1 MQHQESVAVQRNER
15 LGSAA
20 RINIENVSKL
30 AEIGLVP
37 GQRFSVDY
45 EPNQITVLVDDN
57 GDRVIS
63 EKVYRYRKG
72 NVIGSRLDLKNQK
85 VAESAE
91 DQEMM
96 LAIYSPG
103 KLTICVLPIER
114 RARDRAKQLLSRF
127 RSGEAFRTGSL
138 FSGVGMGDIG
148 AESGLNKAG
157 IASKLVFTND
167 IDPLS
172 INTLVANNPAYVK
185 GVTKTYAMDM
195 HHLTGEEL
203 NGVDILSAGIVCKN
217 SSKLNIAHREEPER
231 CPDYGHLFASFLNV
245 MAGNRWSVPVIVIE
259 NVVPYAQTIG
269 FDIISRIFK
278 AQGYD
283 FYLADPESQDIEAY
297 KGIDSHEYGALES
310 RKRLFA
316 IFVTKG
322 IPMSFAGLTALKK
335 ACELTVGDIRE
346 DESRFTDKDYSI
358 GNGLKTAFE
367 RKGRRNNLAHN
378 EDTKVKTITAGHY
391 RGRAEDPYPTH
402 PEDPTR
408 FRFFTDLEI
417 ARIKQMPEGLV
428 DGVAAKKHQGQM
440 LGNGIVGGVS
450 EAVFFCIGASLKLW
464 YQEKRKRK
472 SFQSVQLAIAV

>member
-1 MQHQESVAVQRNER
+1 MQHHESVAVQRNER

-30 AEIGLVP
+30 AEIGLTP

-45 EPNQITVLVDDN
+45 EPNQITVLVDDE

-63 EKVYRYRKG
+63 EKIYRYRKG
-72 NVIGSRLDLKNQK
+72 DVVGSRLDLKNQK

-91 DQEMM
+91 NQEMM

-103 KLTICVLPIER
+103 KLIICLLPIER
-114 RARDRAKQLLSRF
+114 RARERSKQLMERL
-127 RSGEAFRTGSL
+127 RSGKPFRTGSL

-148 AESGLNKAG
+148 AESGLKKAG
-157 IASKLVFTND
+157 ISSELTFTND

-185 GVTKTYAMDM
+185 GVTRTYAMDM

-203 NGVDILSAGIVCKN
+203 NGIDILSAGIVCKN
-217 SSKLNIAHREEPER
+217 SSKLNVAQRDEPER
-231 CPDYGHLFASFLNV
+231 CPNYGHLFASFLNV
-245 MAGNRWSVPVIVIE
+245 MAGNQWRVPIVTIE
-259 NVVPYAQTIG
+259 NVVPYAKTIG
-269 FDIISRIFK
+269 FNVISRIFE

-283 FYLADPESQDIEAY
+283 FYLADPDSQDIEVY
-297 KGIDSHEYGALES
+297 KGLDSHDYGALES

-322 IPMSFAGLTALKK
+322 VPMEFSALRALKRE
-335 ACELTVGDIRE
+335 CELTVGDIRE
-346 DESRFTDKDYSI
+346 DEYRFNDKDYSI

-367 RKGRRNNLAHN
+367 RKGRRNNLAYHN
-378 EDTKVKTITAGHY
+378 DKKVKTITAGHY
-391 RGRAEDPYPTH
+391 RGRAEDPYPVNPNN
-402 PEDPTR
+402 PER
-408 FRFFTDLEI
+408 FRFFTDVEI
-417 ARIKQMPEGLV
+417 ARIKQMPDNLV

-440 LGNGIVGGVS
+440 LGNGIIGGVS
-450 EAVFFCIGASLKLW
+450 EAVFFCIGVSLKLW
-464 YQEKRKRK
+464 HQSKRQCKTTHLMQT
-472 SFQSVQLAIAV
+472 SITF